1 MIFKS
6 GGNGGSLNPE
16 ALGLSAATYSCRVHT
31 VAITD
36 TVCLVRMLEQS
47 IPDEDMKG
55 KKHTDTMIHIRNTIV

>member
-47 IPDEDMKG
+47 IPD
-55 KKHTDTMIHIRNTIV
+55 